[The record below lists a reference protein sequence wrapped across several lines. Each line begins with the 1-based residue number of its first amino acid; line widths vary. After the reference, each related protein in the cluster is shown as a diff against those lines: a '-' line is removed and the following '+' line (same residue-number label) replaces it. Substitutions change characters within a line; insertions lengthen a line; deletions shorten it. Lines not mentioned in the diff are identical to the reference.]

1 MLNKIKNFLKKT
13 PIENEFNQHKQYNNT
28 KEIFVEEVLF
38 LDEDKTFEN
47 EIKSGI

>member
-13 PIENEFNQHKQYNNT
+13 PFTNEVNEYNEFKNT